1 MGCHSDDFNAI
12 NRWRLA
18 ELAPSDLLRSIH
30 CNLSEVDEAELVRT
44 KWMWTRKPKSFLQ
57 DGLSGYLA
65 LAFLGVVLLF
75 LPHVGMMLRT
85 PLLFRHAHR
94 GRQRC
99 DPLRPLE
106 TRIRSEHRPTAAKP
120 QKAHVDRKDSLK
132 KNHMNPKP
140 IMIGLRCL
148 GVIPPESARR

>member
-75 LPHVGMMLRT
+75 LPHVGMMLALLCSFAMLIGVAKDAIRFGPWRHEYRASIGRLLRSRKKRT
-85 PLLFRHAHR
+85 
-94 GRQRC
+94 
-99 DPLRPLE
+99 
-106 TRIRSEHRPTAAKP
+106 
-120 QKAHVDRKDSLK
+120 
-132 KNHMNPKP
+132 
-140 IMIGLRCL
+140 
-148 GVIPPESARR
+148 

>member
-75 LPHVGMMLRT
+75 LPHAGMVLALLCSFAMLFAVAKDAIRFGRWRHEYVASIGRLLRSRKKRT
-85 PLLFRHAHR
+85 
-94 GRQRC
+94 
-99 DPLRPLE
+99 
-106 TRIRSEHRPTAAKP
+106 
-120 QKAHVDRKDSLK
+120 
-132 KNHMNPKP
+132 
-140 IMIGLRCL
+140 
-148 GVIPPESARR
+148 

>member
-75 LPHVGMMLRT
+75 LPHVGMMLALLCSFAMLIVVAKHAIRFGPWRHEYGASIGRLLRSRKKRT
-85 PLLFRHAHR
+85 
-94 GRQRC
+94 
-99 DPLRPLE
+99 
-106 TRIRSEHRPTAAKP
+106 
-120 QKAHVDRKDSLK
+120 
-132 KNHMNPKP
+132 
-140 IMIGLRCL
+140 
-148 GVIPPESARR
+148 